1 MSREKIIRRQRERVK
16 HNKKE
21 EHEKKEYP
29 LPTKR
34 WKLKI
39 MIMFNVT
46 FGFILLFHFF
56 SVQLRSRNIVNIY
69 SNLLIIICIC
79 MNSFGRCG
87 YAAHVRLWCMWK
99 NTRML
104 KWCMMYIYI
113 LIFGRFWD
121 CIVLVSSWFRR
132 IYITKTISAESQHTT
147 HSRSEDQPIVLM
159 GCLLSE
165 SCQTEWNCDWFFRQC
180 GDDSHTMTDQLRRKQ
195 SASDPLDSRPVSA
208 IKNWAGAMHRRAYT
222 MAVTCNS
229 SINNRSGENG
239 AVG

>member
-1 MSREKIIRRQRERVK
+1 MKIENHDHVQCYIRFYSSLPFFFRSTSFEKHCKYLFKPADHHLHLYEFIWSLWIRCACAFMMYV
-16 HNKKE
+16 
-21 EHEKKEYP
+21 KEY
-29 LPTKR
+29 
-34 WKLKI
+34 
-39 MIMFNVT
+39 
-46 FGFILLFHFF
+46 
-56 SVQLRSRNIVNIY
+56 
-69 SNLLIIICIC
+69 
-79 MNSFGRCG
+79 
-87 YAAHVRLWCMWK
+87 AHVE
-99 NTRML
+99 
-104 KWCMMYIYI
+104 MMHDVYIYI

-132 IYITKTISAESQHTT
+132 IYIAKTISAESQHTT